1 VGVEAVMSG
10 DDDIESRLTEV
21 LDRHLGRYPGNRPH
35 ADSVI
40 VATNHPDKARGF
52 LGAMDTEQQKDTLYN
67 IGRLL
72 RELVRAQKTLHAAV
86 DWEIAYALSDAAED
100 PSQAALDPNQEYEP
114 NERQKELIT
123 SWDKLSALSQII
135 DRIVPKINNFINA
148 APDEGKRDMR
158 MIVAVDLLS
167 DIWAERKG
175 VSARKK
181 VADASPFARFVAEAF
196 EALGVGYDARSSI
209 NSWYEYQKKNPNPRD
224 WRCGRPRK

>member
-1 VGVEAVMSG
+1 
-10 DDDIESRLTEV
+10 
-21 LDRHLGRYPGNRPH
+21 
-35 ADSVI
+35 
-40 VATNHPDKARGF
+40 
-52 LGAMDTEQQKDTLYN
+52 
-67 IGRLL
+67 
-72 RELVRAQKTLHAAV
+72 V
-86 DWEIAYALSDAAED
+86 DWQIVYALDDRAWDRPEILEILNAGRDDELPEEYSKRTDMQITWRALAEM
-100 PSQAALDPNQEYEP
+100 SRA
-114 NERQKELIT
+114 
-123 SWDKLSALSQII
+123 I
-135 DRIVPKINNFINA
+135 DLASPKINDFING

-209 NSWYEYQKKNPNPRD
+209 NSWHEYQKKNPTPRD